1 MTVKQLYEYIEKI
14 LPVRYSGEI
23 DTDGAQAMPSPT
35 REVKRVLVAL
45 DPYRAAVSRAISG
58 GYDVLLTHH
67 PLIYGEEIE
76 GTPPAAWLD
85 ELLRAD
91 VATFSFHMRLDAA
104 KGGVNDLLCAL
115 LGVEDALEF
124 GDEEVP
130 DLGRIGTLK
139 SELTLGE
146 FAKCVSLALGTKSV
160 KYSNFP
166 EKKLSRIAVAGGAT
180 TDFIAPAAALGADAI
195 VGGEFKHHAWGYA
208 EELGIALVEAGHYHT
223 ENPVCER
230 LAEIVRSA
238 DAEIEVDILDY
249 TPFTCVK

>member
-45 DPYRAAVSRAISG
+45 DPYRAAVERAISG
-58 GYDVLLTHH
+58 GFDVLLTHH
-67 PLIYGEEIE
+67 PLIYGEAVE
-76 GTPPAAWLD
+76 GTPPAKWLG
-85 ELLRAD
+85 ELNSAG
-91 VATFSFHMRLDAA
+91 VAAFSFHMRLDAA
-104 KGGVNDLLCAL
+104 RDGVNDILCRL
-115 LGVEDALEF
+115 LGVCDALPF
-124 GDEEVP
+124 GDDEVP
-130 DLGRIGTLK
+130 DLGRIGTLGEEI
-139 SELTLGE
+139 SLFELAERTSQVL
-146 FAKCVSLALGTKSV
+146 KTKSV
-160 KYSNFP
+160 KYSNCS
-166 EKKLSRIAVAGGAT
+166 EKKIRRVAVAGGAT
-180 TDFIAPAAALGADAI
+180 TDFIAPAAALGADVLI
-195 VGGEFKHHAWGYA
+195 GGEFKHHAWGYA
-208 EELGIALVEAGHYHT
+208 EGLGIALVEAGHYHT